1 MMKMNDLMNEQIIK
15 EKNVKIKRQG
25 NRLLIGA
32 FLLFVASYCFF
43 FTSKV
48 WMPPTYEDI
57 HVTGI
62 GSTVQANDRKV
73 TLVSWTYDEERH
85 IQEVIF
91 EIDNASIDGINQYR
105 WSAIDISR
113 GGCIV
118 EPVVEQGD
126 FIVLHIKDI
135 PARWTELSLRMDV
148 KPDASRQ
155 TEFQMMR
162 FYTSKQTVSQVSSI
176 TKKSETAYRMEACDI
191 WIGLH
196 QTQIDK
202 LAKEIE
208 DCEEKIRNASD
219 RIKELEGKEA
229 YQTEIEKAD
238 TLEMISG
245 LESEKAKYLSEKES
259 SLQEI
264 AEMNQKIKLRK
275 KMKES
280 YQE

>member
-15 EKNVKIKRQG
+15 EKNAKIKRQG

-32 FLLFVASYCFF
+32 FLLFVAGYCFF

-48 WMPPTYEDI
+48 WMPPTYGDI

-62 GSTVQANDRKV
+62 GAATQANDRKV
-73 TLVSWTYDEERH
+73 TLISWTYDEERRT
-85 IQEVIF
+85 QEVIF
-91 EIDNASIDGINQYR
+91 EINNASIDGINQYR
-105 WSAIDISR
+105 WSAIDISK
-113 GGCIV
+113 GSCIV
-118 EPVVEQGD
+118 EPVIDQGD
-126 FIVLHIKDI
+126 FVVLHIKDI
-135 PARWTELSLRMDV
+135 PTRWTELSLRMDV
-148 KPDASRQ
+148 KPDASKQ

-162 FYTSKQTVSQVSSI
+162 FYTSKQTVSRVSSI
-176 TKKSETAYRMEACDI
+176 AKKTEAEYRMEACDI
-191 WIGLH
+191 WIGLY
-196 QTQIDK
+196 QAQINK
-202 LAKEIE
+202 LAKQIE
-208 DCEEKIRNASD
+208 DCEKKIKIALD
-219 RIKELEGKEA
+219 RIKELEGKEE

-245 LESEKAKYLSEKES
+245 LESEKAKYQSQKES

-264 AEMNQKIKLRK
+264 AEINQKIKLQK